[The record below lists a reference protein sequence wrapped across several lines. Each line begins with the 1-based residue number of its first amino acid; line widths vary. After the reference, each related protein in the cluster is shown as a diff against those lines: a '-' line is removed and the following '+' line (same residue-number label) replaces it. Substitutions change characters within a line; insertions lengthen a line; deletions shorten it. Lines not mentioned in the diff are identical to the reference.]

1 MNQLRIGNDLLRT
14 TIYLLHVCYKYD
26 VTAIM
31 EHPSRLQSR
40 LYAPYSWLL
49 PQLSIFEGKPNVRF
63 FHIHQCMFGAASIK
77 PTTLLTIHGEA

>member
-1 MNQLRIGNDLLRT
+1 
-14 TIYLLHVCYKYD
+14 
-26 VTAIM
+26 M

-40 LYAPYSWLL
+40 SYAPSSWLL

-77 PTTLLTIHGEA
+77 PTTFLTIHGEAMYGALQDYGGGQCDGRHEH